1 MGKPKLTYPRPAHT
15 HLQFLSLLH
24 FHPMIHADDQ
34 TYLDK
39 ALLKLPS
46 ASPNDLDLL
55 CFLPRLSSSLGDS
68 RSSFGVSSEKKIQ
81 VGRERKKKNVGKGE
95 KIQSNIY

>member
-1 MGKPKLTYPRPAHT
+1 
-15 HLQFLSLLH
+15 
-24 FHPMIHADDQ
+24 MIHADDQ

-68 RSSFGVSSEKKIQ
+68 RSSVGVSSEKILRLGEK
-81 VGRERKKKNVGKGE
+81 GGKKNVGKGE